1 MTFDKAA
8 AGRELRESWDGIK
21 RLVDSL
27 PEREM
32 TEVPVVEGWTV
43 KDLLGHMAFWAEK
56 AAEDLKL
63 SAADRFAEIE
73 TPGGDEQVDAWNAR
87 EAERRKG
94 LSLAQVREE
103 WVRSYEA
110 AAAAFDAVPADKL
123 DINVKGW
130 TMGHRFAE
138 DTYRHYD
145 EHAEQ
150 LRAWQRQLETT
161 EA

>member
-1 MTFDKAA
+1 MSTDKAA
-8 AGRELRESWDGIK
+8 TGRELRESWDAIK
-21 RLVDSL
+21 SLVDSL

-63 SAADRFAEIE
+63 AAADRFAEIE
-73 TPGGDEQVDAWNAR
+73 TPGGDEQVDVWNAR
-87 EAERRKG
+87 ESERRKN

-123 DINVKGW
+123 DIDVKGW

-150 LRAWQRQLETT
+150 IRAWQRQLETT

>member
-32 TEVPVVEGWTV
+32 TDAPVVEGWTV

-63 SAADRFAEIE
+63 LAADRFAEIE

-87 EAERRKG
+87 ESERRKA

-103 WVRSYEA
+103 WVRSHEA
-110 AAAAFDAVPADKL
+110 ASAAFEAVAADKL

-150 LRAWQRQLETT
+150 IRAWQRQLETT

>member
-1 MTFDKAA
+1 MTFDKPA

-32 TEVPVVEGWTV
+32 TEAPVIEGWTV

-56 AAEDLKL
+56 AASDLKL
-63 SAADRFAEIE
+63 LAEGRTSEIE
-73 TPGGDEQVDAWNAR
+73 TPGDEQGLNAWNAR
-87 EAERRKG
+87 ESERREG
-94 LSLAQVREE
+94 LSLMEVREE
-103 WVRSYEA
+103 WVGSHEA

-130 TMGHRFAE
+130 TMAHRFAE
-138 DTYRHYD
+138 DTYKHYD

-150 LRAWQRQLETT
+150 IRAWQRQLETT